1 MNELKKVQG
10 WCKEKKKK
18 KPLKI
23 LKSHQRYRAHD
34 GMV

>member
-10 WCKEKKKK
+10 WCKEKKK